1 MNIQEELRI
10 SGHQPVVGCPGTDE
24 ARIFQYWILKH
35 GYENL
40 SFICSLVYNLGRI
53 QGIRDER
60 KRRRGEVTI
69 RHFQS
74 IKENSLIG
82 GLIP

>member
-10 SGHQPVVGCPGTDE
+10 SGHQPMVGCPGTDE

-40 SFICSLVYNLGRI
+40 SFICSLVYNLGVFKVSGMNVREE
-53 QGIRDER
+53 GER
-60 KRRRGEVTI
+60 
-69 RHFQS
+69 
-74 IKENSLIG
+74 
-82 GLIP
+82 